1 MTARFTWAKSE
12 SLKDYYNVDLFWVK
26 FMPISIYEVVLKNYS
41 NNNFY
46 YNFPEVEDS
55 LHTGKKEA

>member
-1 MTARFTWAKSE
+1 
-12 SLKDYYNVDLFWVK
+12 
-26 FMPISIYEVVLKNYS
+26 MPISIYEVLLKNYS

-46 YNFPEVEDS
+46 YNFPEVENS